1 MRVPVAAPPPETIE
15 WLTIVASAATAI
27 RPASRERQIRRVL
40 WIVLALNVT
49 VALAK
54 FFYGLATASSAMQAD
69 GIHSLFDGASNV
81 IALIGMWF
89 AARPADKGHPYGHGK
104 FETFT
109 AAAIAL
115 LLGIAC
121 YNVARSAVESLQGQ
135 AETQVTAI
143 SFAIMLGTL
152 AVNLGVTTWEAR
164 EGRRLGSE
172 VLLADSRHTLSD
184 VLVSSGVIVSLVLV
198 ELGIEKADGI
208 VAMLVAIAIA
218 YTAVSILRGVARTLG
233 DAARLPAEEVC
244 AVVASVEGVIDC
256 HDVRSRGSDNRVFVD
271 LHITVAPDLSVDRG
285 CEIVQAA
292 EAALREH
299 FAQVVDIVVHVDPA
313 GSRPEQTTS
322 PA

>member
-1 MRVPVAAPPPETIE
+1 MVVSPPT
-15 WLTIVASAATAI
+15 AT
-27 RPASRERQIRRVL
+27 RPASRERDIRLVL
-40 WIVLALNVT
+40 WVVLALNVA

-54 FFYGLATASSAMQAD
+54 FLYGLASASAAMQAD
-69 GIHSLFDGASNV
+69 GVHSLFDGASNI

-89 AARPADKGHPYGHGK
+89 AARPADEGHPYGHGK

-121 YNVARSAVESLQGQ
+121 YNVARGALESLQGQ
-135 AETQVTAI
+135 AETRVTAV

-198 ELGIEKADGI
+198 ELGFEKADGI
-208 VAMLVAIAIA
+208 VALLVAIAIA
-218 YTAVSILRGVARTLG
+218 YTAASILRSVARTLG
-233 DAARLPAEEVC
+233 DAARLSAEEVC
-244 AVVASVEGVIDC
+244 AVVSGVEGVIDC
-256 HDVRSRGSDNRVFVD
+256 HDVRSRGSDSRVFVD
-271 LHITVAPDLSVDRG
+271 LHITLAPDLSVDRG
-285 CEIVQAA
+285 HEIVLAA

-299 FAQVVDIVVHVDPA
+299 YPQVVDIVVNVDPA
-313 GSRPEQTTS
+313 GSRPERAAS